1 MPGTV
6 CSGHFYPNAAH
17 FQIKWKLASP
27 LKQTDTKMEKRLPKM
42 GSLQSV
48 EKPGSC
54 IKRGPGF
61 WRIADK
67 GVLKRKENVSPSTT
81 IWPIFSDSWQQI

>member
-42 GSLQSV
+42 GSLLR
-48 EKPGSC
+48 SC
-54 IKRGPGF
+54 KATEIIP
-61 WRIADK
+61 
-67 GVLKRKENVSPSTT
+67 LP
-81 IWPIFSDSWQQI
+81 